1 MGSVNTDSILSSVK
15 KQLGVP
21 EEVDAFDADIMMNI
35 NSALFTLTQIGVGP
49 RSGFAI
55 YGSDETY
62 DDFLG
67 DDADRLQ
74 IVKTYLYH
82 KTRLGFDPPTS
93 TAVLECLKKMIEEE
107 ECRLSYQVDPA
118 TTFAEEGS

>member
-1 MGSVNTDSILSSVK
+1 MNMDSILDSVK
-15 KQLGVP
+15 KQLGLTD
-21 EEVDAFDADIMMNI
+21 EIDAFDDEIIMNI
-35 NSALFTLTQIGVGP
+35 NSALFVLTQLGVGP
-49 RSGFAI
+49 KEGFSI

-67 DDADRLQ
+67 DDTEKMP

-93 TAVLECLKKMIEEE
+93 TAVMECIKKLIEEE
-107 ECRLSYQVDPA
+107 ECRLSYMVDPK
-118 TTFAEEGS
+118 TTFEEGS